1 MGSPVER
8 SIQPVLVAYPKNL
21 LRCKFV
27 TSQVVEWTSYNNI
40 RMDTEK
46 DQMHSK
52 TEKEN
57 ENFVTSSQMGKNAC
71 LFTQSENDLLKQN
84 WNIELQ
90 L

>member
-1 MGSPVER
+1 
-8 SIQPVLVAYPKNL
+8 
-21 LRCKFV
+21 
-27 TSQVVEWTSYNNI
+27 
-40 RMDTEK
+40 MDTEK

-71 LFTQSENDLLKQN
+71 LFMQSENDLLKQN